1 MSLWTAR
8 ASAQE
13 VLIEADASPRPPEY
27 QVRKVHGDIR
37 FGAGFGFV
45 AEDPIFSAQPSLGL
59 DLRDI
64 APVQLR
70 LGAPVHIR
78 MYDRDPEQGPV
89 VRNTE
94 WDEAGDYLAI
104 LQRLQYS
111 GDYVFGR
118 EGRVL
123 IDLRVGDLQ
132 RVQVGHGSMVRGYAN
147 SLDLDRR
154 RSGVDLDAR
163 IEGLLLEHPAGAEI
177 AFVAGD
183 LAGQQI
189 FGTRIAADWA
199 GAALGF
205 SVFGDPYAPR
215 TLVPWDGRADAL
227 TVDSKNRLQTS
238 GSLGAMAMGLD
249 LSYRWTDRWRFLVT
263 PYLDLNLMP
272 GLGKGMHLGLDTEFI
287 LGRRR
292 RARLGVV
299 AELTVG
305 DRGYDPTYFD
315 VFTRCS
321 ACRRSSSRI
330 RATCRP
336 TSRPPRCRSTA
347 SYCRTT
353 SAAWAATARS
363 ASLTTTAPSSRP
375 ATATGRVRSGTRG
388 RRDSASTS
396 RSCNCRCCTRTAAS
410 SGSTSSIPRA
420 AWPASTSTCR
430 CCAGSTCSPRP
441 GSSTRSAARPERR
454 LRRVSPPAGSS
465 AVGAHAPRSRGQVR
479 LVIMTCPFATDPS
492 DRYSPAPGRGGARRG
507 ARRAH
512 ADGCESA
519 LPGRTRREIDRAA
532 GVVLGT
538 MQSSMSGI
546 RRQGAGVQGD
556 RRSTP

>member
-1 MSLWTAR
+1 MIRRGLKLAVFAGMSLWTAR

-45 AEDPIFSAQPSLGL
+45 AEDPIFSAEPSFGL

-315 VFTRCS
+315 VFYTMQRMQ
-321 ACRRSSSRI
+321 AQFV
-330 RATCRP
+330 AYP
-336 TSRPPRCRSTA
+336 GDLPPDFA
-347 SYCRTT
+347 
-353 SAAWAATARS
+353 
-363 ASLTTTAPSSRP
+363 TTALPKYSFVLQNDLSGVGGYGAIRF
-375 ATATGRVRSGTRG
+375 AHDDGAFFETGYRY
-388 RRDSASTS
+388 
-396 RSCNCRCCTRTAAS
+396 
-410 SGSTSSIPRA
+410 
-420 AWPASTSTCR
+420 
-430 CCAGSTCSPRP
+430 RP
-441 GSSTRSAARPERR
+441 GPLGHTWETRLGIDLEVVQLSLLHAHRGK
-454 LRRVSPPAGSS
+454 LGFDIIDPAGSL
-465 AVGAHAPRSRGQVR
+465 ARFDLNVPVLRWLDVFAQAGFQYQVR
-479 LVIMTCPFATDPS
+479 
-492 DRYSPAPGRGGARRG
+492 RAPGETAAARQPAGGFVG
-507 ARRAH
+507 
-512 ADGCESA
+512 GGG
-519 LPGRTRREIDRAA
+519 LMLLGVA
-532 GVVLGT
+532 GKFGW
-538 MQSSMSGI
+538 
-546 RRQGAGVQGD
+546 
-556 RRSTP
+556 